1 MKNLNKLLK
10 KSKVCYI
17 EYQNFDLFSPF
28 YISIS
33 LKVNLLKISKLKF
46 VDEIRKE
53 GVPLLNSYGCIISEW
68 SWAKKYM
75 QDKFVTKNAINFKNK
90 SFNLFLNENYNSKEA
105 LFILKKILK
114 VEKKFLD

>member
-1 MKNLNKLLK
+1 
-10 KSKVCYI
+10 
-17 EYQNFDLFSPF
+17 
-28 YISIS
+28 
-33 LKVNLLKISKLKF
+33 
-46 VDEIRKE
+46 
-53 GVPLLNSYGCIISEW
+53 
-68 SWAKKYM
+68 M